1 MRNYTHGLVVYIQL
15 GLIKHFGIISGI
27 SEFGEVTIISNSKK
41 HMSVTEETLENF
53 SQGHKVLICNHKSK
67 YQARYLINRARQQ
80 LGKKYSLFNDNCEHF
95 VRWVHHL
102 KPESPQL
109 QFFTLLAAIGLLAIV
124 LTRR

>member
-15 GLIKHFGIISGI
+15 GLIKHFGIITSI
-27 SEFGEVTIISNSKK
+27 NEFGEVTVISNSKK
-41 HMSVTEETLENF
+41 HMSVIEETLESF

-67 YQARYLINRARQQ
+67 YQAGYLINRARQQ

-109 QFFTLLAAIGLLAIV
+109 QFFALLAAMSLLTIAIA
-124 LTRR
+124 RS